1 MLESFGLSE
10 VLASKNSTGIQMPL
24 LHVQPLL
31 NSEVHH
37 NLKWQGKRFLAW
49 KYITFVNWEEKQCLV
64 WHWKQIAAA
73 QGTRGLPV
81 WLLVRKPTVRWIVQ
95 T

>member
-10 VLASKNSTGIQMPL
+10 VLALKNSTGIQMPL

-31 NSEVHH
+31 NTEVHH
-37 NLKWQGKRFLAW
+37 NVKWQGKHFLAW
-49 KYITFVNWEEKQCLV
+49 KFTTIFNWEEEHCLV
-64 WHWKQIAAA
+64 WYWKHIAAA

-81 WLLVRKPTVRWIVQ
+81 WLLVRMPTVRWIVQ